1 MLIRKLAIIGIIL
14 VVGGVLLYP
23 QLGKLGNPTI
33 DAITQNLGGLK
44 DATAKR
50 ASYEIDKAQDTV
62 GDKLDQTKDV
72 VGKQIDNVVPD
83 VNQINP
89 IPKLEDQLAIPPV
102 QKTFHG
108 QVYEKNDS
116 DKTCKVS
123 VPKMAK
129 TVNGVKEL
137 THTIILQDCK
147 YQKNDPVQ
155 VTTTTD
161 PLSNTETTSVDP
173 IPQSKIFETLQLTT
187 TKNSDN
193 TVSIHYADSSGK
205 TLKVT
210 VTLRNADK
218 QLFSGEF
225 FASSFDTSVNDIS
238 TTPHIIEMTV
248 EHADYGTVSSSVYNP
263 QGNDQSTIYGVFTQ

>member
-1 MLIRKLAIIGIIL
+1 LIRKLAIVGAIL
-14 VVGGVLLYP
+14 VVAGVLLYP
-23 QLGKLGNPTI
+23 QLEKLGNPTV
-33 DAITQNLGGLK
+33 DAITQDLGGLK

-72 VGKQIDNVVPD
+72 VGKKIDNVVPD
-83 VNQINP
+83 VNQLNP
-89 IPKLEDQLAIPPV
+89 IPKIQDQLAVPPMK
-102 QKTFHG
+102 QTYYG

-116 DKTCKVS
+116 DQTCKVS

-137 THTIILQDCK
+137 THTITIQDCK
-147 YQKNDPVQ
+147 YEKNKPVQ
-155 VTTTTD
+155 ITTTTD
-161 PLSNTETTSVDP
+161 PLTNTQTVSVDQ

-187 TKNSDN
+187 TRNADN
-193 TVSIHYADSSGK
+193 TVSIHYSDTSGK
-205 TLKVT
+205 TLKVI
-210 VTLRNADK
+210 VTLRNSDK

-225 FASSFDTSVNDIS
+225 FASSFDTSVNDVS
-238 TTPHIIEMTV
+238 SSPHIIEMTV